1 MHLPNMLWRGLK
13 RAGYVVVMIGV
24 NSSGGAVRTPY
35 DREDR
40 TGLGHLSTDL

>member
-13 RAGYVVVMIGV
+13 RAGHVVVMIGV

-35 DREDR
+35 DREDLYR
-40 TGLGHLSTDL
+40 PRPSEH